1 MPETNNIEGAK
12 VLLVDDDPMLLRLV
26 SSILEQAGCRVV
38 AVQSGEEALTE
49 FESRISE
56 FSLLVSDIEMP
67 GLNGFDLA
75 DRICELD
82 RNIRVLF
89 IWGFVKPTLEKRGA
103 LRDGFNFLE
112 KPFNPVELLDAVSAA
127 LIIDG
132 NSNVPAALKGK

>member
-1 MPETNNIEGAK
+1 MSYTLQQAAEAAQ
-12 VLLVDDDPMLLRLV
+12 LL
-26 SSILEQAGCRVV
+26 I
-38 AVQSGEEALTE
+38 
-49 FESRISE
+49 
-56 FSLLVSDIEMP
+56 
-67 GLNGFDLA
+67 